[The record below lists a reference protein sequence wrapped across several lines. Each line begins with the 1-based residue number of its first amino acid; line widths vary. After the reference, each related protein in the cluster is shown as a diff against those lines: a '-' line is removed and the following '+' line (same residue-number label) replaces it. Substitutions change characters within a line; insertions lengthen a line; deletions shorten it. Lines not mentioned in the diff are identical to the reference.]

1 MLCVYLHVP
10 DICVYLL
17 PSPFLRLVHSSSPT
31 SKNPPQP
38 TRPPPPPPLLPVMVW
53 IHGGGNMY
61 GAGSLPKYNGTTLAG
76 EGGVIIVS
84 FNYRLGPL
92 GQLSSPLIAAED
104 PTGTSL
110 YTSLHT
116 SLYTSLVF
124 FRHHRCV
131 CNECD
136 IVYELGDA
144 LSHVYPV

>member
-1 MLCVYLHVP
+1 M
-10 DICVYLL
+10 
-17 PSPFLRLVHSSSPT
+17 
-31 SKNPPQP
+31 
-38 TRPPPPPPLLPVMVW
+38 
-53 IHGGGNMY
+53 NMY

-110 YTSLHT
+110 Y
-116 SLYTSLVF
+116 SLYTSPFTSPFTSL
-124 FRHHRCV
+124 RLSSV

-136 IVYELGDA
+136 SV
-144 LSHVYPV
+144 